1 MSTLAPAATP
11 PAALRMAA
19 RLAFWLALGAVAFV
33 TLSPIADRPVTPFG
47 PDVERFAAFAVLSGL
62 LMLAYPAHRLRW
74 FWALVGLAALLEAG
88 QNLVGGRHGRL
99 GDFDVKA
106 LGAMMGALAAL
117 AAERLGQAARGARRD
132 PA

>member
-1 MSTLAPAATP
+1 MSTLVPAAAP

-19 RLAFWLALGAVAFV
+19 RLAFWLALAAVAFV
-33 TLSPIADRPVTPFG
+33 TLSPIAERPVTPFG
-47 PDVERFAAFAVLSGL
+47 PNVERFAAFVVLSGL

-106 LGAMMGALAAL
+106 LGAAVGALAAL
-117 AAERLGQAARGARRD
+117 ATERLARRTLG
-132 PA
+132 

>member
-1 MSTLAPAATP
+1 MSTLVPAAAP
-11 PAALRMAA
+11 PAALRTAA
-19 RLAFWLALGAVAFV
+19 RLVFWLALAAVAFV
-33 TLSPIADRPVTPFG
+33 TLSPIAERPVTPFG
-47 PDVERFAAFAVLSGL
+47 PNVERFAAFVVLSGL

-106 LGAMMGALAAL
+106 LGAAVGALAAL
-117 AAERLGQAARGARRD
+117 ATERLARRTLG
-132 PA
+132 